1 MSIFVVFRVTKP
13 EAIRTALE
21 GKYSTD
27 FFDLGNNE
35 WLVSDKGT
43 AKEVSDKI
51 GITAEGS
58 PVGSAIVF
66 SMGSYFGR
74 ASADIWDWIKA
85 KTEAVDG

>member
-13 EAIRTALE
+13 EEMKAAIE
-21 GKYSTD
+21 SKFPDDS
-27 FFDLGNNE
+27 FNLGNNE

-51 GITAEGS
+51 GISSEAS

-74 ASADIWDWIKA
+74 ASTNIWDWIKA
-85 KTEAVDG
+85 KTEATDG